1 MMNTCRV
8 FSAHMVEKDGE
19 SLKAL
24 WIALRR
30 LYRKALAPKANAA
43 NIPMAIR
50 ALLLQRQQ
58 QLQQQQV
65 WQIKL
70 TRNKVWLTE
79 FLSHQMFK
87 GI

>member
-1 MMNTCRV
+1 
-8 FSAHMVEKDGE
+8 MVEKDGE

-79 FLSHQMFK
+79 FLSHQMF
-87 GI
+87 